1 MESRERRIGPAARR
15 GAPGELHKPRRG
27 SWESAASG
35 VRRPE
40 PYPLPQAERGSVRT
54 SQAPPGAHGRAW
66 SRECD
71 GPNPLHSH
79 RLNAATEIVRYMPA
93 YRLRRLA
100 SRVGLDK
107 APPDVPRIRAGR
119 QPGACHVERAARFPG
134 RWVVIALLPCLLCP
148 PGAAAGEPPDVRQA
162 ELLHML
168 RHDCGA
174 CHGLLLDGGLG
185 PPLTAEALA
194 GVAPAALAQVIL
206 EGRPGTPMPA
216 GKALLSPGEARWL
229 VQAVQ
234 AGGTGG

>member
-1 MESRERRIGPAARR
+1 MAGNEGRVFLAGIGDPAAPTLR
-15 GAPGELHKPRRG
+15 
-27 SWESAASG
+27 AA
-35 VRRPE
+35 R
-40 PYPLPQAERGSVRT
+40 LPDAAAERVRDR
-54 SQAPPGAHGRAW
+54 P
-66 SRECD
+66 
-71 GPNPLHSH
+71 
-79 RLNAATEIVRYMPA
+79 
-93 YRLRRLA
+93 A
-100 SRVGLDK
+100 SRVGLDKAPPERVCDRIASRSVLGK
-107 APPDVPRIRAGR
+107 APPDVPRIRAGK

-216 GKALLSPGEARWL
+216 WKALLSPGEARWM